1 MTDHLLSIR
10 QREPRKEG
18 EADAD
23 AGFLG
28 LSSQPLVSRRSFLRR
43 GGHSQPLE
51 DEVVVTNTLPVP
63 EGASR
68 AGNLKVLSI
77 ASIVA
82 KSVQAIFTDDSVSK
96 IFLGEN
102 F

>member
-18 EADAD
+18 EADTD

-43 GGHSQPLE
+43 GGQNQPLA
-51 DEVVVTNTLPVP
+51 DEVVVANPRGKKLKPY
-63 EGASR
+63 EKHLKDFEYRR
-68 AGNLKVLSI
+68 ALDAALAVG
-77 ASIVA
+77 
-82 KSVQAIFTDDSVSK
+82 
-96 IFLGEN
+96 
-102 F
+102 